1 MEKIEIKALPVE
13 IKVITIAGKRM
24 TKSVLEQ
31 IPRMPFDEFDEHR
44 KQESG
49 FVFLGYVKSDKGFFI
64 IYHCNGLLLK
74 TQGSIHRVASY
85 LHDRYKDAKNVLRL
99 NPTSSYAMATIEE
112 YEKESLRVDYKNSVL
127 AKFLNLTDQV
137 YISI

>member
-31 IPRMPFDEFDEHR
+31 IPKMTFDLFDEHR

-49 FVFLGYVKSDKGFFI
+49 FVFLGYVKSDKGSFI

-74 TQGSIHRVASY
+74 TQGSMHRVSSY
-85 LHDRYKDAKNVLRL
+85 LNDRYKEAKI
-99 NPTSSYAMATIEE
+99 NPTSSSAMATIEE
-112 YEKESLRVDYKNSVL
+112 YERESLHVDYKNSVL